1 MEKKEYPLTSDCIVP
16 LRKKARREQRYGQV
30 PMPRASLCVNINQ
43 GVGNTN
49 ASLEV
54 WTDGSKKNGL
64 MYVKGTYMGI
74 TGSAVVPKVQGR
86 GIHIVVHQNV

>member
-1 MEKKEYPLTSDCIVP
+1 MEKNQYQLIKSFMPPLNKRSKQD
-16 LRKKARREQRYGQV
+16 QRYGPV
-30 PMPRASLCVNINQ
+30 PMPRANLCVNINQ
-43 GVGNTN
+43 KEENTS

-64 MYVKGTYMGI
+64 MYVRGTYMGI
-74 TGSAVVPKVQGR
+74 TGSAVVPKVQGK